1 MAKVMKVLIL
11 SFYYPP
17 DIGPG
22 ALRAISIAEAL
33 TENGNC
39 KVEVWTTIPNR
50 YKSFHVDTNAYENK
64 TNITVHRIKLPNHK
78 NGKFDQAKA
87 FIVYAKNIY
96 KLSSN
101 QNFDIII
108 ATSSRLMTASLAAL
122 ISRKINSKLYLDIRD
137 LFTDTLENL
146 LQNNMLRILLPIF
159 RKIERWTFSKADKIS
174 IVSEGFMP
182 HIKNIIPNTKLNVF
196 TNGIDNEFL
205 SFDFSNQN
213 TEELPL
219 ILYAGNIG
227 DGQGLHKI
235 IPKAA
240 KALTGIVRFRIIGS
254 GGREKELKDMLS
266 YYDVSNVEIINPI
279 PRTDLMLHYKQADIL
294 FLHLNSFPAF
304 KKVLPSKIFEYGAI
318 NKPIIAGVDGYA
330 ADFLNKEIPSSKIFK
345 PCDVESML
353 DLLDELLK
361 YTNQPDNKNFC
372 KLYARKAIINKMV
385 KEIINMER
393 L

>member
-1 MAKVMKVLIL
+1 MAIVMKVLIL

-33 TENGNC
+33 SETGNC
-39 KVEVWTTIPNR
+39 EVEVWTTVPNR
-50 YKSFHVDTNAYENK
+50 YKSFHVDTNAFENK
-64 TNITVHRIKLPNHK
+64 KHITVHRIKLPNHK

-96 KLSSN
+96 NLSHN
-101 QNFDIII
+101 QNFDMII

-122 ISRKINSKLYLDIRD
+122 ISRKIRSKLYLDIRD

-146 LQNNMLRILLPIF
+146 LQNNVLRILLPIF
-159 RKIERWTFSKADKIS
+159 RILERWTFSQADKIS
-174 IVSEGFMP
+174 IVSEGFVPYMKD
-182 HIKNIIPNTKLNVF
+182 ILPNAKLNVF

-205 SFDFSNQN
+205 SFDFSN
-213 TEELPL
+213 TKPEGLPL

-235 IPKAA
+235 IPKTA
-240 KALTGIVRFRIIGS
+240 KALTGIARFRIIGS
-254 GGREKELKDMLS
+254 GGREKELKDMLL
-266 YYDVSNVEIINPI
+266 YYEVSNVEIINPI
-279 PRTDLMLHYKQADIL
+279 PRNELMLHYKQADIL

-304 KKVLPSKIFEYGAI
+304 EKVLPSKIFEYGAI

-330 ADFLNKEIPSSKIFK
+330 ADFLKREIPSSKIFK

-353 DLLDELLK
+353 GLLDELQNNNK
-361 YTNQPDNKNFC
+361 QPDNKKFC
-372 KLYARKAIINKMV
+372 KLYARKAIINEMV
-385 KEIINMER
+385 KEIINMD
-393 L
+393 